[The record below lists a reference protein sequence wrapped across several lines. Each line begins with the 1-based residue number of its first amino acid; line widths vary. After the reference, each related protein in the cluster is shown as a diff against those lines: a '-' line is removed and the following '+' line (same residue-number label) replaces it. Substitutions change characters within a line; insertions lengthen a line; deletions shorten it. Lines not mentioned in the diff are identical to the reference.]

1 MKKLMMLCCL
11 VILGFMVCG
20 SAVAGTVTLQWSP
33 STGADGY
40 YVYTD
45 GAKGVAVTGT
55 TSTVTVPAGAHS
67 FFVTAYNAWGESQP
81 SNTVTTP
88 PLVTSPTNV
97 KITVFVD
104 VVTGE

>member
-1 MKKLMMLCCL
+1 MLCCL
-11 VILGFMVCG
+11 ATLVFMVCPLA
-20 SAVAGTVTLQWSP
+20 SIAGTVTLQWSP

-45 GAKGVAVTGT
+45 GAKGAAIIGT

-67 FFVTAYNAWGESQP
+67 FYVTAFNGWGESKP